1 MGPYQDFIRM
11 FNKIHV
17 CRLFPPSWHQLT
29 IKGAWVGKTA
39 GGAPSHKGRT
49 SGSWCN
55 NPQYHLTVSQPC
67 SMVISLMQ
75 RDSRVAF
82 GQRLAKVR
90 LNPPALSTTL
100 SSHTCTCTHPLS
112 LRPLS

>member
-39 GGAPSHKGRT
+39 GGAPIFKT
-49 SGSWCN
+49 S
-55 NPQYHLTVSQPC
+55 
-67 SMVISLMQ
+67 
-75 RDSRVAF
+75 DSAQVDASV
-82 GQRLAKVR
+82 G
-90 LNPPALSTTL
+90 PPAPAPPLITSKGARWEVANGRMFAVHPTTGQEL
-100 SSHTCTCTHPLS
+100 
-112 LRPLS
+112 